1 MSHSWKV
8 ANGAS
13 GLQIHF
19 GLQGH
24 RVEMGR
30 SPKATSLPSTGG
42 IRGAD
47 LPEGT
52 SWCLNGHVHSK
63 VQGGCHLLPEHRDSR
78 LLSPFLGRSLPRAA
92 SASVR
97 WVLGACPTPSP
108 PPHPG

>member
-52 SWCLNGHVHSK
+52 SW
-63 VQGGCHLLPEHRDSR
+63 
-78 LLSPFLGRSLPRAA
+78 
-92 SASVR
+92 
-97 WVLGACPTPSP
+97 VLKWACPLQGARRLSSSA
-108 PPHPG
+108 